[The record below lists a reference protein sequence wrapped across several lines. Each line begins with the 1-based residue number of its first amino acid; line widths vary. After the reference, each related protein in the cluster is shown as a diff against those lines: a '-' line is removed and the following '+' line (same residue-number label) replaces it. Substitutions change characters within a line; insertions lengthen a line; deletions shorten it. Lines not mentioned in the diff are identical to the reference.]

1 MSKMPIKVSKSAKEY
16 TIPIAILKGLI
27 VSYIITI
34 PAFFIFVLIL
44 SRIDSCADLISP
56 VVLITTIISVLAAGT
71 VSAKAL
77 KSKGW
82 INGALVGLCYMV
94 VLYFLGSIIYMN
106 FSITRYVMTMFL
118 IGILSGAV
126 GGILG
131 VNSNK
136 SYGKSI
142 KS

>member
-1 MSKMPIKVSKSAKEY
+1 MSKMPFKVSKSTKEC
-16 TIPIAILKGLI
+16 TIPLAVLKGLI

-34 PAFFIFVLIL
+34 PAFLIFALIL
-44 SRIDSCADLISP
+44 SKIDSCADLVSP
-56 VVLITTIISVLAAGT
+56 VVLIVTIISVLVAGI

-77 KSKGW
+77 KTRGW
-82 INGALVGLCYMV
+82 LNGSLAGLCYMI
-94 VLYFLGSIIYMN
+94 VLYIIGSIIYMN
-106 FSITRYVMTMFL
+106 FSITKYVMSMFM

-131 VNSNK
+131 VNTNK
-136 SYGKSI
+136 SYSRRI